1 MSLLEKIK
9 LFVSNEML
17 MFEFARGVKKIHTEE
32 NSCLGRGDC
41 AIMDF
46 INPIIICFQKNISL
60 NAKKVF
66 LSVSALETRAFLSF
80 YQEINFS
87 EIFFVSGK
95 KI

>member
-17 MFEFARGVKKIHTEE
+17 MFEFARGVKKIHTDES
-32 NSCLGRGDC
+32 SCLGRGDC

-66 LSVSALETRAFLSF
+66 FIGQCLRYQGVFEFLSRDKF
-80 YQEINFS
+80 Q
-87 EIFFVSGK
+87 
-95 KI
+95 